1 MIGFFAKKAFFD
13 GWDHLFSLV
22 LLNAGS
28 IALLAL
34 GLLVPPLLAPSGA
47 WLSLAF
53 ACLCALLGA
62 VWFSACVFALRAVA
76 DFGQLTLGSVL
87 AALKEGL
94 LPGLQFGGL
103 ALGIY
108 AALRVGVPFYLASGG
123 FLGALAAGLLLW
135 VGVVLLLA
143 LQWYLPL
150 RARLGGGFAKN
161 LRKSLVL
168 FFDNGLF
175 SLFLFLYDAFGL
187 ALSFFLAFLVPG
199 PAGVALALD
208 DALRL
213 RLYKYDWL
221 EANPGARRRDVPW
234 ESLLTEDKELVGKR
248 SLKGMLFPWK
258 E

>member
-13 GWDHLFSLV
+13 GWDHLFTLL
-22 LLNAGS
+22 LLNAGFM
-28 IALLAL
+28 ALLGL
-34 GLLVPPLLAPSGA
+34 GILVPPLLAPAGA
-47 WLSLAF
+47 WLPLAF
-53 ACLCALLGA
+53 AALCALSGA

-76 DFGQLTLGSVL
+76 DFGQLSFKAVL
-87 AALKEGL
+87 AALREGL
-94 LPGLQFGGL
+94 LPGLQFGAL
-103 ALGIY
+103 ALGLC
-108 AALRVGVPFYLASGG
+108 AALRVGIPFYLGRGG
-123 FLGALAAGLLLW
+123 FAGALAAGLLLW

-150 RARLGGGFAKN
+150 KARLGGGFRKN

-175 SLFLFLYDAFGL
+175 SLLLFLYNVLSL

-199 PAGVALALD
+199 LAGVALALD

-221 EANPGARRRDVPW
+221 EANPGARRKDAPW
-234 ESLLTEDKELVGKR
+234 EELLAEDRELVGKR
-248 SLKGMLFPWK
+248 SLKGMIFPWK